1 MHSKC
6 SSHAN
11 IKKNSSL
18 KKKLCFFFC
27 RSPILENSMDTVL
40 LVVGK
45 DIANISFRMGLSEI
59 YKLSLGSKY
68 IFFPPLENV
77 RFSKRVHR
85 PNTGGR
91 YCPGDECVYVCVCVS
106 LLSVY

>member
-1 MHSKC
+1 
-6 SSHAN
+6 
-11 IKKNSSL
+11 
-18 KKKLCFFFC
+18 
-27 RSPILENSMDTVL
+27 MDTVL

-91 YCPGDECVYVCVCVS
+91 YCPGDECMYVCVCVS